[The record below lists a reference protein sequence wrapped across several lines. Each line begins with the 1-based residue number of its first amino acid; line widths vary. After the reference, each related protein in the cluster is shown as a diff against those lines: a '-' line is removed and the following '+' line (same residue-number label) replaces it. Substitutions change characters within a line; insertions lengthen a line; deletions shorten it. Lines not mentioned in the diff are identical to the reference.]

1 MKVLV
6 TGASGIVGSHLTQQL
21 IESGFLVRAL
31 LDTAD
36 ESPALRDLDIERANG
51 DLLNPESLQDP
62 LKGVQAVFHCES
74 SSRYWPPRSPQ
85 VIAGNAAATRN
96 LLVAMAKS
104 GVERL
109 VHLGS
114 AFSFG
119 AGTLEEPGTEE
130 TPYDGGKF
138 KLSCID
144 SMKAAQDFVLRYNE
158 SGKVLCMVINP
169 TLIVGSAPGAGT
181 PFSILADY
189 LSSGNSACPSGGIN
203 VVGAADV
210 AAAVLKALG
219 RGKSGNCYL
228 IGGENLSYE
237 ELFEKMAPALGVPA
251 PKNLESDSRFI
262 LLGSVGSL
270 RGKLLRGTPLIT
282 RELARLG
289 TATLYYSHEKA
300 ARELDFSP
308 SPVGPEIEVFCR
320 QLGAY

>member
-6 TGASGIVGSHLTQQL
+6 TGASGMVGSHLTEQL
-21 IESGFLVRAL
+21 AGSGFLVSAL
-31 LDTAD
+31 VTSAD
-36 ESPALRDLDIERANG
+36 EPPSPRDAGVELANG
-51 DLLNPESLQDP
+51 DLLDPESLVDP

-74 SSRYWPPRSPQ
+74 SSTYWPPRSPR
-85 VIAGNAAATRN
+85 VIAVNATATRN

-119 AGTLEEPGTEE
+119 AGTLDEPGTEE

-138 KLSCID
+138 RLSCID

-158 SGKVLCMVINP
+158 SGKVLCMVLNP
-169 TLIVGSAPGAGT
+169 TLIVGSAPGALT
-181 PFSILADY
+181 PFSILAEY
-189 LSSGNSACPSGGIN
+189 VSSGYSSFPSGGIN

-210 AAAVLKALG
+210 ARAVLKALG
-219 RGKSGNCYL
+219 RGKSGNCYI
-228 IGGENLSYE
+228 IGAENLSYAD
-237 ELFEKMAPALGVPA
+237 LFKKMAPALGVPT
-251 PKNLESDSRFI
+251 PKNREGDSRFI
-262 LLGSVGSL
+262 RRGSAASL
-270 RGKLLRGTPLIT
+270 RGKLLRRTPAMT

-300 ARELDFSP
+300 TRELDFSP
-308 SPVGPEIEVFCR
+308 SPVGPEIEEFCR
-320 QLGAY
+320 QYGAN